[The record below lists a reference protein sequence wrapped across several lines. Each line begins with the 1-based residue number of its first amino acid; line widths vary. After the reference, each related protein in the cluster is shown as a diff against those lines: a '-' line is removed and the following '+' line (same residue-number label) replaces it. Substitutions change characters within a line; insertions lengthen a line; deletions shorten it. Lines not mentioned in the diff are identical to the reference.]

1 MNIIQHQLKL
11 KQQFPFLRIALSMYG
26 KRLLPQSLFLTSD
39 LICGP
44 PPTKSTTTQRT
55 TTRQPEPLPTIV
67 TSVIGS
73 QPDVLPGQRKN
84 PPRRRNGLVEQNSN
98 AFLNKGRRLIPQ
110 GSKKSSQYDSNKSPN
125 PPVKKFNSQSGEP

>member
-1 MNIIQHQLKL
+1 MENVCY
-11 KQQFPFLRIALSMYG
+11 LSLY
-26 KRLLPQSLFLTSD
+26 FFISD

-67 TSVIGS
+67 TSVSGS
-73 QPDVLPGQRKN
+73 QPDVGQRKN
-84 PPRRRNGLVEQNSN
+84 SPRRRNGLAEQKSN

-110 GSKKSSQYDSNKSPN
+110 VSKKPSPYDSNQSPN
-125 PPVKKFNSQSGEP
+125 PPVKKFNSQSGEHLSNHNI

>member
-1 MNIIQHQLKL
+1 MENVCY
-11 KQQFPFLRIALSMYG
+11 LSLY
-26 KRLLPQSLFLTSD
+26 FFISD

-55 TTRQPEPLPTIV
+55 STRQPEPLPTIV
-67 TSVIGS
+67 TSVIGN

-125 PPVKKFNSQSGEP
+125 PPVKKFNSQSGEHLSNHNIC

>member
-1 MNIIQHQLKL
+1 MENVSY
-11 KQQFPFLRIALSMYG
+11 LSHY
-26 KRLLPQSLFLTSD
+26 FFTSD

-55 TTRQPEPLPTIV
+55 STRQPEPLPTIV

-73 QPDVLPGQRKN
+73 QPDVLPGKRKN

-125 PPVKKFNSQSGEP
+125 PPVKKFNSQSGVYLSNHNICYLEIYKCKNVK